1 MKRLLLLLIEV
12 QFFLCFSSLFF
23 VWAQE
28 SLPEEEDLLFELDLE
43 SLMDIEV
50 ESVTLTKQSLL
61 SAPAV
66 VTVFTAADL
75 ETYQY
80 NSVADSLR
88 STPGFDVLYDLA
100 FYNAGVRGI
109 NGGMGAQSQVIKTM
123 IDRQDVS
130 FRSTTGGFLG
140 PPLMPMLA
148 INRIEIIRGPLSALY
163 GANAFLGLINV
174 VPKSAADMQDEDGN
188 LNGMS
193 TMRGSYLNSFG
204 NNGASTELATWGMPL
219 GIDTFVALSYQSSDR
234 GGLELP
240 DISPL
245 YEEIQSDRSDRKF
258 PLSVESD
265 TQYSTSGYAKF
276 EGGNEEEAGKFLL
289 DTNLQLLDRD
299 GNFQPDSDPLSGSRL
314 SYYNGMARIRHKKK
328 FQNGFRFNT
337 SLAYTRGAPTDNERL
352 IYRDKDLD
360 EDEEDFQY
368 FQRKLK
374 SSAFDSRFEMN
385 YVPEESESNL
395 TAILGAD
402 LSLDKEELPSVLGF
416 MSETSETFSEIVKKN
431 EVSLTNIGGFGQLT
445 WNPVEKLGTIAG
457 LRFENHSEY
466 GNQLSYR
473 AGAVYSFTDHTVF
486 KALLG
491 KAFKAPAPSFASG
504 QPMNLPFLVFFEG
517 KGIQGV
523 EPQYA
528 TTGEV
533 FFGTRLTDVNI
544 GVNVYYSHITD
555 FAEFEFSE
563 MIVLPYPKNSAD
575 INALGGELDLKFIP
589 AKIPNLRAF
598 ANLSYVHTDQSSEE
612 EASSSQRPLFAHASG
627 NFGAS
632 YDWVKSHLRFFAIG
646 HFIGKRLADRYNVY
660 KNDKVDYDL
669 PGYSLLDIGIS
680 SLDIKLFGEQE
691 TRFTLKCSNLLDQRY
706 AEPGFLGIDVPGLGR
721 QIAVRMEQNF

>member
-1 MKRLLLLLIEV
+1 MKRLLLSLIGV
-12 QFFLCFSSLFF
+12 QFFLCFSSLIF

-28 SLPEEEDLLFELDLE
+28 SLPEEDDLLFELDLE
-43 SLMDIEV
+43 SLMDFEI

-100 FYNAGVRGI
+100 FYNAGVRGV

-130 FRSTTGGFLG
+130 FRSTSGGFLG
-140 PPLMPMLA
+140 PPLIPTLA

-188 LNGMS
+188 LNGVS
-193 TMRGSYLNSFG
+193 TMRGSYLNYFG

-219 GIDTFVALSYQSSDR
+219 GIDTFIALSYQSSDR

-240 DISPL
+240 DTSPL
-245 YEEIQSDRSDRKF
+245 YSDRLEENLS
-258 PLSVESD
+258 LSVESD

-276 EGGNEEEAGKFLL
+276 EGGSEEEAGKFLL

-328 FQNGFRFNT
+328 FQNGFRLNT
-337 SLAYTRGAPTDNERL
+337 SLALTRGGPTDNEQL
-352 IYRDKDLD
+352 YYEGYDY
-360 EDEEDFQY
+360 QY

-374 SSAFDSRFEMN
+374 SNAFDSRFELN
-385 YVPEESESNL
+385 YVPEELESNL
-395 TAILGAD
+395 TVTLGAD
-402 LSLDKEELPSVLGF
+402 LSLDNEELPSVLGF
-416 MSETSETFSEIVKKN
+416 SATSDTPKEIVKKS
-431 EVSLTNIGGFGQLT
+431 EASLTNIGGFGQLT
-445 WNPVEKLGTIAG
+445 WNPIEKLGTIAG

-473 AGAVYSFTDHTVF
+473 TGAVYSFSDHTVF

-517 KGIQGV
+517 QEIQEV

-544 GVNVYYSHITD
+544 GVNVYYSRITN
-555 FAEFEFSE
+555 FAEFIFTKK
-563 MIVLPYPKNSAD
+563 IALPFPKNVANM
-575 INALGGELDLKFIP
+575 NAVGAELDLKFIP

-598 ANLSYVHTDQSSEE
+598 ANLSYVHTDQSSEGE

-632 YDWVKSHLRFFAIG
+632 YDWKKSHLRFFTIG
-646 HFIGKRLADRYNVY
+646 HFIGKRLADRYNVF
-660 KNDKVDYDL
+660 KNNDVDYDL

-680 SLDIKLFGEQE
+680 SLDIKVFGEQE

-706 AEPGFLGIDVPGLGR
+706 VEPGFLGIDVPGLGR

>member
-1 MKRLLLLLIEV
+1 MRRLLLLLIGF
-12 QFFLCFSSLFF
+12 QFLLCFSFLISIS
-23 VWAQE
+23 VWGQD
-28 SLPEEEDLLFELDLE
+28 SLPEDEDLLLELDLE

-100 FYNAGVRGI
+100 FYNAGVRGV

-140 PPLMPMLA
+140 PAMIPTLA

-163 GANAFLGLINV
+163 GANAFLGLVNV

-188 LNGMS
+188 LNGVS
-193 TMRGSYLNSFG
+193 TMRGSYLNYFG
-204 NNGASTELATWGMPL
+204 NNGVSTELATWGMPL
-219 GIDTFVALSYQSSDR
+219 GVDTFIALSYQSSDR

-240 DISPL
+240 DTSPL
-245 YEEIQSDRSDRKF
+245 YSDRLEEDL

-265 TQYSTSGYAKF
+265 MQYSTSGYAKF
-276 EGGNEEEAGKFLL
+276 EGGSEEGAGKFLL
-289 DTNLQLLDRD
+289 DTNLQLLNRD

-314 SYYNGMARIRHKKK
+314 SYYNGMARVRHKKA
-328 FQNGFRFNT
+328 FQNGFRLNT
-337 SLAYTRGAPTDNERL
+337 SLAYTRGAPTDNEQL
-352 IYRDKDLD
+352 YQSDF
-360 EDEEDFQY
+360 DFQH
-368 FQRKLK
+368 FQRKLE
-374 SSAFDSRFEMN
+374 SSAFDSRFELN
-385 YVPEESESNL
+385 YVPEESESGL
-395 TAILGAD
+395 TATLGAD
-402 LSLDKEELPSVLGF
+402 VSLDEEELPSVLGF
-416 MSETSETFSEIVKKN
+416 NAASEAPKEIVKQN
-431 EVSLTNIGGFGQLT
+431 QVSLTNVGGFGQLT

-473 AGAVYSFTDHTVF
+473 TGAVYSFSDYTVF

-504 QPMNLPFLVFFEG
+504 QPMNLPFLTLFEG
-517 KGIQGV
+517 REIQKV
-523 EPQYA
+523 EPQHA

-533 FFGTRLTDVNI
+533 FFGTQLTDLNV
-544 GVNVYYSHITD
+544 GVNVYYSRITN
-555 FAEFEFSE
+555 FAEFIFTED
-563 MIVLPYPKNSAD
+563 IVLPFPKNVAN
-575 INALGGELDLKFIP
+575 INAIGAELDLKFMP
-589 AKIPNLRAF
+589 AKMPNLRGF
-598 ANLSYVHTDQSSEE
+598 GNLSYVHTDQSSEE
-612 EASSSQRPLFAHASG
+612 EESYQRPLFAHISG

-646 HFIGKRLADRYNVY
+646 HFIGERSADRYNVF
-660 KNDKVDYDL
+660 KNKEDYSL
-669 PGYSLLDIGIS
+669 PSYGLLDIGIA
-680 SLDIKLFGEQE
+680 SLGIKVFGEQE

-706 AEPGFLGIDVPGLGR
+706 VEPGFLGIDVPGLGR
-721 QIAVRMEQNF
+721 RIAVRMEQNF

>member
-1 MKRLLLLLIEV
+1 MKRLLLLLTGF
-12 QFFLCFSSLFF
+12 QLLLYFPFATSG
-23 VWAQE
+23 WAQE
-28 SLPEEEDLLFELDLE
+28 SLPEDEDFLFELDLE
-43 SLMDIEV
+43 ALMDIEV

-66 VTVFTAADL
+66 VTVFTASDL

-80 NSVADSLR
+80 NSVADCLKL
-88 STPGFDVLYDLA
+88 TPGFDILYDLA
-100 FYNAGVRGI
+100 FYNAGVRGV

-140 PPLMPMLA
+140 PPLIPTLA

-174 VPKSAADMQDEDGN
+174 VPKSASDMQDEDGN

-193 TMRGSYLNSFG
+193 TMRGSYLNYFG

-219 GIDTFVALSYQSSDR
+219 GIDTFIALSYQSTGR
-234 GGLELP
+234 GGLGLP
-240 DISPL
+240 ETSPL
-245 YEEIQSDRSDRKF
+245 YSDRREDKL

-276 EGGNEEEAGKFLL
+276 EGGNEAEAGKFLL

-328 FQNGFRFNT
+328 FQNGFRLNT
-337 SLAYTRGAPTDNERL
+337 SLAYTRGAPTNNERL
-352 IYRDKDLD
+352 YY
-360 EDEEDFQY
+360 EG
-368 FQRKLK
+368 QRKLK
-374 SSAFDSRFEMN
+374 SSAFDSRFEVN

-402 LSLDKEELPSVLGF
+402 LSLDQEELPSVLGF
-416 MSETSETFSEIVKKN
+416 VSATSEKFSEIVKKN
-431 EVSLTNIGGFGQLT
+431 EASLTNVGGFGQLT

-473 AGAVYSFTDHTVF
+473 TGAVYSFSDHTVF

-491 KAFKAPAPSFASG
+491 RSFKAPAPSFASG
-504 QPMNLPFLVFFEG
+504 QPMNLPFLVLFEG
-517 KGIQGV
+517 VALEEKV
-523 EPQYA
+523 SPQYA
-528 TTGEV
+528 ITGEI
-533 FFGTRLTDVNI
+533 FFGTRLTDLNI
-544 GVNVYYSHITD
+544 GVNVYYSRITD
-555 FAEFEFSE
+555 FAEFKFSE
-563 MIVLPYPKNSAD
+563 MIVLPYPENSAN
-575 INALGGELDLKFIP
+575 INAIGGEIELKFVP
-589 AKIPNLRAF
+589 TKIPNLSAF
-598 ANLSYVHTDQSSEE
+598 ANLSYVHTDQSSKE
-612 EASSSQRPLFAHASG
+612 EASFKRPLFAHSSG

-632 YDWVKSHLRFFAIG
+632 YDWEKSHLRFFAIG
-646 HFIGKRLADRYNVY
+646 RFIGKRLADKYNIF
-660 KNDKVDYDL
+660 KNKEDYDL
-669 PGYSLLDIGIS
+669 PGYSLLDVGIS
-680 SLDIKLFGEQE
+680 SLDIKIFGEQE
-691 TRFTLKCSNLLDQRY
+691 TRFTLKCSNLLGQQY
-706 AEPGFLGIDVPGLGR
+706 VEPGFLGIDVPGLGR
-721 QIAVRMEQNF
+721 QVVFRMEQNF